1 MALGRIGLLVL
12 LAIAASAAFAQ
23 DDDADVDGEILANE
37 EILSNEELI
46 LLLPG
51 TFLPGDINDG
61 RQDVREVTMAPAPS
75 GPATPVPFCNPSDPI
90 CP

>member
-1 MALGRIGLLVL
+1 MAPALGRIGLLVL
-12 LAIAASAAFAQ
+12 LAIAAPAAFAQ
-23 DDDADVDGEILANE
+23 DDDVAIDE
-37 EILSNEELI
+37 EVLSNEELI

-51 TFLPGDINDG
+51 AFLPGDVNDG
-61 RQDVREVTMAPAPS
+61 RQDVREVTMPPAPS